1 MYCACMFLFYFEL
14 MLETHVHVIQI
25 YQIEFIV
32 HTQIYMYMYL
42 VELGSES
49 LFATENGGHPS
60 HTGDFSSPSFPKR
73 EFGM

>member
-1 MYCACMFLFYFEL
+1 MFLFYFEL

-25 YQIEFIV
+25 YQIEFII